1 MHYNSY
7 NPFEEML
14 EMEMTQK
21 RIEFIQT
28 MKEAL
33 VDMDNDGN
41 DVKFFSSEFLVKKY
55 LHYSDADI
63 SLNKKMKKKEDEEMK
78 LAGGE
83 DAEQDFASEDEQ
95 LANLLEQTK
104 KRKLE
109 LKEEI
114 SKKKKKSKPKTKVKS
129 EEE

>member
-1 MHYNSY
+1 M
-7 NPFEEML
+7 
-14 EMEMTQK
+14 
-21 RIEFIQT
+21 
-28 MKEAL
+28 
-33 VDMDNDGN
+33 
-41 DVKFFSSEFLVKKY
+41 VKKY

-63 SLNKKMKKKEDEEMK
+63 SVNKKMKKREDEEMK

-83 DAEQDFASEDEQ
+83 GDEQDFASEDKQ
-95 LANLLEQTK
+95 LAKLLEQTK